1 MSLKDC
7 LKQHKLDKHE
17 KAILRGMVDDMTEK
31 DMEENA
37 AAVAAVK
44 ARIADVDASI
54 ATVKAQIAEA
64 GGEIPQP
71 ASRTPDGFEASGPG
85 KDEIGTTT
93 YEQIGEFK
101 IGDKVRAR
109 GKEVGEI
116 RRMFVVDGRSRAEV
130 LWPSSEEYP
139 DGSSQNVDVKSLK
152 LDGEQASLNASVSAA
167 RSAALSDTLPEQL
180 PSMHEEFLYR
190 LPDAMLDA
198 FAASMGVRRGKR
210 DKAGLVS
217 AIAGNARADI
227 QAAWAK
233 FRANAGEPVL
243 SSYSQADLEQRDA
256 DAAAGE
262 KRRQD
267 EDKAAARKAQADR
280 ERDNFTLTGSDRAA
294 DANPDQEALFSRT
307 QDDVAFA
314 QEVLNELAA
323 EDALFRYPL
332 SKKSTL
338 EGVFQDVLPDH
349 EYAGDA
355 TREDEKKESGA
366 DRRDMFKTQEGTP
379 YYVFQKGRD
388 AWIDVS
394 RLQEGERGG
403 GIYAAVLNYTHNA
416 GKRLV
421 GDPAGLSEAAVVRRT
436 WAMLSSALRF
446 GTTKHMEAAAEQQ
459 AGNPDKGIKPLA
471 WQGDDVEKTRGMIDT
486 ALSTLEA
493 QNPDVS
499 KFRFDFAR
507 RQFVDAN
514 GKSVG
519 RGRFVAGAKRGG
531 ARASRSGQATLRS
544 GILIRSLVSSESGQR
559 SGILEQVLRGAS
571 ALAKGPLEG
580 TFKRGATQGGVDK
593 ADLEQALAPVI
604 AGWANGPKAVNVVQ
618 SYSGLPKHLY
628 ELGVAEGAIGP
639 GASLHAVFDN
649 TNKSVYL
656 IADQIESIEAG
667 QFALLHET
675 MGHFGLRGIL
685 GREHYTST
693 MRRVYVANAQ
703 IRAQAQQQ
711 MKDFGYPQDLA
722 TEEALADLAASGE
735 TFSGFKQI
743 MAAIQRWLRDHGMG
757 KLADWFESH
766 TGAESAREHAKTG
779 ILHLLGQARAFVEK
793 GDRPHFYTPQM
804 AAAFSRSAAPM
815 RRFGFPAKADPP
827 IATFSGE
834 TRPMKAHPDY
844 VAAKAGDVEAAV
856 RAVSDLVTDEN
867 IDQARKRFGDGVVYI
882 AVHGEEATGKNAL
895 PIALASYYA
904 AKAGGSTETEI
915 VQSNKPHHTGAKPME
930 RLISPVQFD
939 GPVTPGARYVLV
951 DDVATLGGTFASLAD
966 HIQRGGGEVIGSVV
980 LVNAGRIDTM
990 AADPKLTAALERR
1003 YGDEI
1008 RELFG
1013 VEPAALTASEA
1024 QYLIGFRSADELRAR
1039 AVAAKQ
1045 ERRGRLLSKGISEE
1059 EINDGARFSR
1069 SITAGP
1075 ALVDPTDNA
1084 ARLLPRAYKA
1094 WAHKTSERFAN
1105 ALDLFGDLEGKN
1117 DLLTIR
1123 NLAKGKIGT
1132 ADELVKEIKKAFD
1145 HGSPDDA
1152 KAAYAF
1158 FTNAGAD
1165 PSTITNQAVRE
1176 AAVNAKDTINH
1187 IGDQL
1192 VEAGLITEE
1201 ARAAHDDAYLPQL
1214 YLQFLADTGAY
1225 KNIGG
1230 GKRPSDFGYTKGRKI
1245 EKVIG
1250 PDGEPQ
1256 LFWKGR
1262 DGGDMTPLTREEV
1275 LALGPIN
1282 DPGFLASMAIARPM
1296 RDMALL
1302 EYMEQIANDE
1312 RWVLPG
1318 SVVEWN
1324 GKTVSAMWLKGRA
1337 DLMRRNA
1344 DHYDQADADEA
1355 RAIAAQMD
1363 RVAEEGLGKQVATK
1377 DYAQIPN
1384 SARWGMLRGMWVRRE
1399 IVDDL
1404 QGLAGM
1410 HEAPTNFFSD
1420 WFGYGGKGTRLT
1432 QFWKSMKVALN
1443 LPGQIR
1449 NYISNNITMFMS
1461 GVPAYRLPDLNFR
1474 AWHEFL
1480 SKGELYQQAK
1490 ATGIFHGTFAN
1501 QELSRFKRDLVD
1513 LEARTQGWHPMRR
1526 IVALAEKLQDFG
1538 GDIYGAV
1545 EGVMKLAVIMD
1556 RMGRLNMPIEQAA
1569 LEADKWLIDY
1579 SNVPNAIRQMRG
1591 APIGMPFITYPYKM
1605 LPLIVET
1612 ALERPHKLIAL
1623 YALGKALTLAAAA
1636 MLHVEPDD
1644 IDKLK
1649 LALPQWLQK
1658 NGATL
1663 FLPWKDEQGRWRFFD
1678 ASYFLPWT
1686 YFTNLAK
1693 GAGGIAKD
1701 VVEGGSGVGKVPELM
1716 GDIGF
1721 GGPIPSAL
1729 IALQSNV
1736 DPFTKRE
1743 ITTKGAPANVQLLEL
1758 MNYTYDLLAPP
1769 MFTSNGF
1776 VSPMGLADP
1785 KFGGKLTQAMTGQ
1798 TNKFG
1803 DPRATTTQAFS
1814 SLFGMNVYPV
1824 DPERSR
1830 AQNMKQMAR
1839 EIDDV
1844 ETAAKKALADRS
1856 LTPEQKREVA
1866 KEYAGERTRRSRLL
1880 RDYADRS
1887 KVPERLK

>member
-93 YEQIGEFK
+93 YDQIGEFK
-101 IGDKVRAR
+101 VGDKVRAR

-130 LWPSSEEYP
+130 LWPSSDEYP
-139 DGSSQNVDVKSLK
+139 GGSSQNVDVKSLK
-152 LDGEQASLNASVSAA
+152 RV
-167 RSAALSDTLPEQL
+167 
-180 PSMHEEFLYR
+180 EE
-190 LPDAMLDA
+190 
-198 FAASMGVRRGKR
+198 
-210 DKAGLVS
+210 GL
-217 AIAGNARADI
+217 
-227 QAAWAK
+227 
-233 FRANAGEPVL
+233 VL

-262 KRRQD
+262 KQRQD

-280 ERDNFTLTGSDRAA
+280 DRDNFTLTGSDRAA

-514 GKSVG
+514 GKSFG
-519 RGRFVAGAKRGG
+519 RGRFMAGAKRGG

-544 GILIRSLVSSESGQR
+544 GILIRSLVSSESSQR

-580 TFKRGATQGGVDK
+580 AFKRGAAQGGVDK
-593 ADLEQALAPVI
+593 TDLEQALAPVI

-639 GASLHAVFDN
+639 GASLHAVYDN
-649 TNKSVYL
+649 KNKSVYL
-656 IADQIESIEAG
+656 IADQIESVEAG

-779 ILHLLGQARAFVEK
+779 IFHLLGQARAFVEN

-804 AAAFSRSAAPM
+804 APAWSRSLFDFVAGSDGSIDIGEIPSSVAKGINRQPGPIRLSRGDKSRGLQHIEMRRGERIRNAGASIPQFVERIAKGYAMILQPSRTSQLILALQNGRSEVAFVQLSPSDSGDYYDVNTAYLMENKELSKKMESGEWKLLWEGRGNPLEETGSSSSFAEQSAQSAGTTATNAQSQSNAETLSDPGEEGKRPAGKQSADSERDRASTSGEEGGQRLLHDGLPENEVDKPAFSRA
-815 RRFGFPAKADPP
+815 
-827 IATFSGE
+827 
-834 TRPMKAHPDY
+834 
-844 VAAKAGDVEAAV
+844 
-856 RAVSDLVTDEN
+856 
-867 IDQARKRFGDGVVYI
+867 
-882 AVHGEEATGKNAL
+882 
-895 PIALASYYA
+895 
-904 AKAGGSTETEI
+904 
-915 VQSNKPHHTGAKPME
+915 
-930 RLISPVQFD
+930 
-939 GPVTPGARYVLV
+939 
-951 DDVATLGGTFASLAD
+951 
-966 HIQRGGGEVIGSVV
+966 
-980 LVNAGRIDTM
+980 
-990 AADPKLTAALERR
+990 
-1003 YGDEI
+1003 
-1008 RELFG
+1008 
-1013 VEPAALTASEA
+1013 
-1024 QYLIGFRSADELRAR
+1024 
-1039 AVAAKQ
+1039 
-1045 ERRGRLLSKGISEE
+1045 
-1059 EINDGARFSR
+1059 
-1069 SITAGP
+1069 ITAGP
-1075 ALVDPTDNA
+1075 EPVDPTDNA

-1094 WAHKTSERFAN
+1094 WARRTSDRVAN

-1165 PSTITNQAVRE
+1165 PSTIPNQAVRE

-1245 EKVIG
+1245 EKVTG

-1318 SVVEWN
+1318 SVVEWGGN
-1324 GKTVSAMWLKGRA
+1324 TVSAMWLKSRA

-1420 WFGYGGKGTRLT
+1420 WFWYGGKGTRVT
-1432 QFWKSMKVALN
+1432 QFWKAMKVSLN

-1449 NYISNNITMFMS
+1449 NYISNNVTMFMS
-1461 GVPAYRLPDLNFR
+1461 GVPAHRLPDLNFR
-1474 AWHEFL
+1474 AWYEFL
-1480 SKGELYQQAK
+1480 SKGDLYLQAK

-1513 LEARTQGWHPMRR
+1513 LEMHTKGWHPIRR

-1538 GDIYGAV
+1538 SDIYGAV

-1591 APIGMPFITYPYKM
+1591 APIGMPFITYQFKM

-1612 ALERPHKLIAL
+1612 ALERPHKLVML
-1623 YALGKALTLAAAA
+1623 YGLGKGLSLAAAA

-1649 LALPQWLQK
+1649 LALPEWLQK
-1658 NGATL
+1658 NGAAL
-1663 FLPWKDEQGRWRFFD
+1663 FIPWKDEQGRWRFFD

-1701 VVEGGSGVGKVPELM
+1701 VAEGGSGVGKVPELM

-1758 MNYTYDLLAPP
+1758 MNYTYDMMAPP

-1830 AQNMKQMAR
+1830 AQNIDRMGR
-1839 EIDDV
+1839 EAEDV
-1844 ETAAKKALADRS
+1844 RRAAAKASEDRS
-1856 LTPEQKREVA
+1856 LSKEKRKKIGEQYG
-1866 KEYAGERTRRSRLL
+1866 KEADRRSRLL